1 MWIGWKPV
9 DPAGKDREKS
19 AGDPQKK
26 NTRLFAYGIN
36 RNPLLRILDLC
47 PKRLQLFAIRQVL
60 KQEK

>member
-1 MWIGWKPV
+1 M